1 MQISRSKPEPMNLTE
16 RIEAK
21 IKDIKFLKGAPLRD
35 MRIVFALI
43 LFTTF
48 AAVFSWMLLDAVL
61 AERMGSKGANS
72 TIRAVSR
79 FGGQEFVGNVVDI
92 VTTVLSAIIE
102 LCTIIVQFLVRSVNG
117 RR

>member
-1 MQISRSKPEPMNLTE
+1 MQISRSKTEPMNLTE

-48 AAVFSWMLLDAVL
+48 AAVFSWVLLDAVI
-61 AERMGSKGANS
+61 AERLGSKNGNQ
-72 TIRAVSR
+72 TVRAISR
-79 FGGQEFVGNVVDI
+79 LGGSQFLGNIIDI
-92 VTTVLSAIIE
+92 VMNVLGAIIE
-102 LCTIIVQFLVRSVNG
+102 LFYLILRVLQKTLG
-117 RR
+117 LP

>member
-48 AAVFSWMLLDAVL
+48 AAVFSWVLLDAVL

-79 FGGQEFVGNVVDI
+79 FGGQEFVGNIIDTVAN
-92 VTTVLSAIIE
+92 VLSAIFE
-102 LCTIIVQFLVRSVNG
+102 LIGLLWGLLQRILG
-117 RR
+117 L

>member
-48 AAVFSWMLLDAVL
+48 AAVFSWVLLDAVL

-79 FGGQEFVGNVVDI
+79 FGGQEFVGNIIDI
-92 VTTVLSAIIE
+92 VANVFSAIFE
-102 LCTIIVQFLVRSVNG
+102 LIGLLWGLLQRILG
-117 RR
+117 L